1 MLSGV
6 ILVEKDVPLPI
17 DHIGIA
23 LAIVEGQGEIAK
35 HHVQRE
41 LPQEIAF
48 AAVPQPEGHIHI
60 KNLNPM
66 GPIHMGIDK
75 TVGSAIRERLEGG
88 LVPQRLVR
96 KYSAVLQVD
105 PHTPTSLPQ
114 RIGVARKFL

>member
-1 MLSGV
+1 MV
-6 ILVEKDVPLPI
+6 LVEKDIPLPI

-23 LAIVEGQGEIAK
+23 LAIVEGQGEIPK

-41 LPQEIAF
+41 LPQEITF
-48 AAVPQPEGHIHI
+48 AAVPQPEGNIHI
-60 KNLNPM
+60 EDVNPI
-66 GPIHMGIDK
+66 GPIDVGINEPA
-75 TVGSAIRERLEGG
+75 GSAIRERLEGG

-96 KYSAVLQVD
+96 KYGAVLQVD